1 MEFTSELRA
10 ELKNEVNSRLRSSEI
25 SANSESFAGS
35 MFHQLMGELDVRIRR
50 LELQK
55 SPELNAQCEIPAS
68 KVNASPHN
76 VAHGGDLLHEFF
88 FGRKGANMIIDDM
101 NQNTSTDTGCP
112 SSS

>member
-25 SANSESFAGS
+25 SANSESFMGS

-50 LELQK
+50 LEVQK
-55 SPELNAQCEIPAS
+55 KPELNAQCEIPAS

-76 VAHGGDLLHEFF
+76 VAHGGNLLHDVAVDSARGSVSLLQEFF
-88 FGRKGANMIIDDM
+88 SGRKGA
-101 NQNTSTDTGCP
+101 
-112 SSS
+112 